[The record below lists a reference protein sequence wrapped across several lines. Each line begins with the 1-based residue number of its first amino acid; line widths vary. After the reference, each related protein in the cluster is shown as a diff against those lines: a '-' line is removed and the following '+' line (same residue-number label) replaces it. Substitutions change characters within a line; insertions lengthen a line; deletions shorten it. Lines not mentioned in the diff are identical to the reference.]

1 MGFGKRCTRAAG
13 LSIARRLPPAAEV
26 RFDMMR
32 ARDIVLFTSRETGRF
47 TYRAVVREKLESKF
61 CLWHQLGFR
70 LNAFGW
76 PCSGE
81 EVLRESFRLSWHP
94 LKAAAETKWKDS
106 ITIPLL
112 TP

>member
-47 TYRAVVREKLESKF
+47 TYRAVVREKLESKLLF
-61 CLWHQLGFR
+61 MASTRVQTERVR
-70 LNAFGW
+70 LAVQRRGGLEGVFSAVVA
-76 PCSGE
+76 PS
-81 EVLRESFRLSWHP
+81 ESS
-94 LKAAAETKWKDS
+94 S
-106 ITIPLL
+106 
-112 TP
+112 